1 MPVRALSPKN
11 TSLAA
16 ISIFPFSVIGQDDLP
31 PEQLAMLEQLPPDQR
46 ESIKEKLRVATG
58 LQGEIE
64 QAFEEVIS
72 LVKKPELKDLKDQD
86 GYCSECIYGFN
97 FFQFSPST
105 FAPSDDTPINSSY
118 SMGPGDKL
126 LVNYYGSDEKTEEV
140 FVNREGIVV
149 LPLLGPVN
157 VTGMTYGEAS
167 KYIQDKAKS
176 ELIGTQI
183 NISIREVRSVGVYV
197 LGEAYK
203 PGKYLLSGLSTVTNA
218 LFISGGVNK
227 KGSLRNIQIKRDNKT
242 VATYDFYDFLL
253 KGSLDSEV
261 TLQDGDIIF
270 IPFIEN
276 SVIMGGAFKR
286 PHRYEFKEGETLRDV
301 VELAGGFD
309 TEVMDGS
316 RIELSTLDR
325 SASTR
330 SLTYLNLAEDAK
342 KLIKDGDVLNVSFT
356 SGLTPQSITLTGEVK
371 NPGEYSIRPGE
382 TILEIINR
390 AGGYTDE
397 AYFQGAVF
405 LRKAV
410 AKSQKEAFARSADQL
425 ENTIVDVITNNAGS
439 SISESTLVPL
449 SNLITKLRLEEPPGR
464 MVVDLDTLKLKTDPI
479 ANFPVKNRDSLFIPE
494 RPSFVSIVGEVLN
507 ATTVGFNPDLSVD
520 EYIDLAGGLNDAADR
535 DKIFVILPDGKS
547 QLVKRS
553 LFSSSTYILPGSTI
567 VITRDSRPFD
577 AISLTQI
584 ITPILADL
592 ATSAAAIAAISD

>member
-1 MPVRALSPKN
+1 MKKLYSKIAFAL
-11 TSLAA
+11 L
-16 ISIFPFSVIGQDDLP
+16 ISIFPYSVIGQDDLP

-547 QLVKRS
+547 QLV
-553 LFSSSTYILPGSTI
+553 
-567 VITRDSRPFD
+567 
-577 AISLTQI
+577 
-584 ITPILADL
+584 
-592 ATSAAAIAAISD
+592 

>member
-1 MPVRALSPKN
+1 MKKLHSKIAFAL
-11 TSLAA
+11 L
-16 ISIFPFSVIGQDDLP
+16 ISIFPYSVIGQDDLP

-309 TEVMDGS
+309 TEVMDGA

-449 SNLITKLRLEEPPGR
+449 SNLITKLRLEDPPGR

>member
-1 MPVRALSPKN
+1 MTMKKLYSKIAFAL
-11 TSLAA
+11 L
-16 ISIFPFSVIGQDDLP
+16 ISIFPYSVIGQDDLP

>member
-1 MPVRALSPKN
+1 MKKLHSKIAIAL
-11 TSLAA
+11 L
-16 ISIFPFSVIGQDDLP
+16 ISIFPYSVIGQDDLP

-330 SLTYLNLAEDAK
+330 SLTYLNLAKDAK

>member
-1 MPVRALSPKN
+1 MKKLHSKIAFAL
-11 TSLAA
+11 L
-16 ISIFPFSVIGQDDLP
+16 ISIFPYSVIGQDDLP

-253 KGSLDSEV
+253 RGSLDSEI

>member
-1 MPVRALSPKN
+1 MKKLYSKIAFAL
-11 TSLAA
+11 L
-16 ISIFPFSVIGQDDLP
+16 ISIFPYSVIGQDDLP

-253 KGSLDSEV
+253 RGSLDSEI

>member
-1 MPVRALSPKN
+1 MKKLHLKIAFAL
-11 TSLAA
+11 L
-16 ISIFPFSVIGQDDLP
+16 ISIFPYSVIGQDDLP

-157 VTGMTYGEAS
+157 VTGMTYGEAT

-286 PHRYEFKEGETLRDV
+286 PHRYEFKEGETLGDV
-301 VELAGGFD
+301 VKLAGGFD

>member
-1 MPVRALSPKN
+1 MKKLYSKIAFAL
-11 TSLAA
+11 L
-16 ISIFPFSVIGQDDLP
+16 ISIFPYSVIGQDDLP

-286 PHRYEFKEGETLRDV
+286 PHRYEFKEGETLGDV

-330 SLTYLNLAEDAK
+330 SLTYLNLAKDAK

>member
-1 MPVRALSPKN
+1 MKKLYSKIAFAL
-11 TSLAA
+11 L
-16 ISIFPFSVIGQDDLP
+16 ISIFPYSVIGQDDLP

>member
-1 MPVRALSPKN
+1 MKKLHSKIAFAL
-11 TSLAA
+11 L
-16 ISIFPFSVIGQDDLP
+16 ISIFPYSVIGQADLP

>member
-1 MPVRALSPKN
+1 MKKLYSKIAFAL
-11 TSLAA
+11 L
-16 ISIFPFSVIGQDDLP
+16 ISIFPYSVIGQDDLP

-157 VTGMTYGEAS
+157 LTGMTYGEAS

-286 PHRYEFKEGETLRDV
+286 PHRYEFKEGETLGDV

-425 ENTIVDVITNNAGS
+425 ENTIFDVITNNAGS

>member
-1 MPVRALSPKN
+1 MKKLHLKIAFAL
-11 TSLAA
+11 L
-16 ISIFPFSVIGQDDLP
+16 ISIFPYSVIGQDDLP

-449 SNLITKLRLEEPPGR
+449 SNLITKLRLE
-464 MVVDLDTLKLKTDPI
+464 
-479 ANFPVKNRDSLFIPE
+479 
-494 RPSFVSIVGEVLN
+494 
-507 ATTVGFNPDLSVD
+507 
-520 EYIDLAGGLNDAADR
+520 
-535 DKIFVILPDGKS
+535 
-547 QLVKRS
+547 
-553 LFSSSTYILPGSTI
+553 
-567 VITRDSRPFD
+567 
-577 AISLTQI
+577 
-584 ITPILADL
+584 
-592 ATSAAAIAAISD
+592 

>member
-1 MPVRALSPKN
+1 MKKLHSKIAFAL
-11 TSLAA
+11 L
-16 ISIFPFSVIGQDDLP
+16 IFIFPYSVIGQDDLP

-227 KGSLRNIQIKRDNKT
+227 KGSLRNIQIKRNNKT

>member
-1 MPVRALSPKN
+1 MKKLYSKIAFAL
-11 TSLAA
+11 L
-16 ISIFPFSVIGQDDLP
+16 ISIFPYSVIGQDDLP

-286 PHRYEFKEGETLRDV
+286 PHRYEFKEGETLGDV
-301 VELAGGFD
+301 VKLAGGFD

-439 SISESTLVPL
+439 SIGESTLVPL

>member
-1 MPVRALSPKN
+1 MKKLYSKIAFAL
-11 TSLAA
+11 L
-16 ISIFPFSVIGQDDLP
+16 ISIFPYSVIGQDDLP

-157 VTGMTYGEAS
+157 LTGMTYGEAS

-286 PHRYEFKEGETLRDV
+286 PHRYEFKEGETLGDV

-371 NPGEYSIRPGE
+371 NPGDYSIRPGE

-464 MVVDLDTLKLKTDPI
+464 MVVDLDILKLKTDPI

>member
-1 MPVRALSPKN
+1 
-11 TSLAA
+11 
-16 ISIFPFSVIGQDDLP
+16 
-31 PEQLAMLEQLPPDQR
+31 MLEQLPPDQR

-330 SLTYLNLAEDAK
+330 SLTYLNLAKDAK

>member
-1 MPVRALSPKN
+1 MKKLYSNIAFVL
-11 TSLAA
+11 L
-16 ISIFPFSVIGQDDLP
+16 ISFLPFSAMTQDELP

-46 ESIKEKLRVATG
+46 ESIKEKLMLATG
-58 LQGEIE
+58 LQSEVE

-118 SMGPGDKL
+118 SMGPGDRL
-126 LVNYYGSDEKTEEV
+126 LVNYYGSEEKTEEV
-140 FVNREGIVV
+140 YVNREGIVV

-167 KYIQDKAKS
+167 KFIENKAKS

-218 LFISGGVNK
+218 LFISGGVSK
-227 KGSLRNIQIKRDNKT
+227 KGSLRNIQIKRNNKT

-253 KGSLDSEV
+253 KGSLESEV

-286 PHRYEFKEGETLRDV
+286 PHRYEFKEGETLKDIV
-301 VELAGGFD
+301 KLAGGFD

-316 RIELSTLDR
+316 RIELSSLDR
-325 SASTR
+325 NASAR
-330 SLTYLNLAEDAK
+330 SLTYLTLEENADRPL
-342 KLIKDGDVLNVSFT
+342 KDGDVLNVSFT
-356 SGLTPQSITLTGEVK
+356 SGLTPQSITLTGEIK

-390 AGGYTDE
+390 AGGYTDQ

-464 MVVDLDTLKLKTDPI
+464 MVVNLDILRLKTDPI
-479 ANFPVKNRDSLFIPE
+479 ANFPVKHHDSLFIPE

-507 ATTVGFNPDLSVD
+507 ATTVGFNPDLNVD
-520 EYIDLAGGLNDAADR
+520 EYIDLSGGLNDAADR

-547 QLVKRS
+547 QLVKKS
-553 LFSSSTYILPGSTI
+553 LFSSNTHILPGSTI

-584 ITPILADL
+584 VTPILADL

>member
-1 MPVRALSPKN
+1 MKKLYSKIAFAL
-11 TSLAA
+11 L
-16 ISIFPFSVIGQDDLP
+16 ISIFPYSVIGQDDLP

-286 PHRYEFKEGETLRDV
+286 PHRYEFKEGETLGDV
-301 VELAGGFD
+301 VKLAGGFD

-330 SLTYLNLAEDAK
+330 SLTYLNLAEDAE

-439 SISESTLVPL
+439 SIGESTLVPL

>member
-1 MPVRALSPKN
+1 MKKLHSKIAFAL
-11 TSLAA
+11 L
-16 ISIFPFSVIGQDDLP
+16 IFIFPYSVIGQDDLP

-286 PHRYEFKEGETLRDV
+286 PHRYEFKEGETLGDV
-301 VELAGGFD
+301 VKLAGGFD

-330 SLTYLNLAEDAK
+330 SLTYLNLAKDAK

>member
-1 MPVRALSPKN
+1 MKKLYSKIAFAL
-11 TSLAA
+11 L
-16 ISIFPFSVIGQDDLP
+16 ISIFPYSVIGQDDLP

-286 PHRYEFKEGETLRDV
+286 PHRYEFKEGETLGDV

-330 SLTYLNLAEDAK
+330 SLTYLNLAKDAK

-464 MVVDLDTLKLKTDPI
+464 MVVDLDILKLKTDPI

>member
-1 MPVRALSPKN
+1 MKKLYSKIAFAL
-11 TSLAA
+11 L
-16 ISIFPFSVIGQDDLP
+16 ISIFPYSVIGQDDLP

-157 VTGMTYGEAS
+157 VTGMTYGEAT

-286 PHRYEFKEGETLRDV
+286 PHRYEFKEGETLGDV

>member
-1 MPVRALSPKN
+1 MKKLHSKIAFAL
-11 TSLAA
+11 L
-16 ISIFPFSVIGQDDLP
+16 ISIFPYSVIGQDDLP

-286 PHRYEFKEGETLRDV
+286 PHRYEFKEGETLGDV

>member
-1 MPVRALSPKN
+1 MKKLYSKIAFAFLI
-11 TSLAA
+11 T
-16 ISIFPFSVIGQDDLP
+16 IFPYSVIGQDDLP

-157 VTGMTYGEAS
+157 LTGMTYGEAS

-286 PHRYEFKEGETLRDV
+286 PHRYEFKEGETLGDV

-309 TEVMDGS
+309 TEVIDGS

-371 NPGEYSIRPGE
+371 NPGDYSIRPGE

>member
-1 MPVRALSPKN
+1 MKKLYSKIAFAL
-11 TSLAA
+11 L
-16 ISIFPFSVIGQDDLP
+16 ISIFPYSMIGQDDLP

-316 RIELSTLDR
+316 RIELSSLDR
-325 SASTR
+325 CASTR

-439 SISESTLVPL
+439 SIGESTLVPL

>member
-1 MPVRALSPKN
+1 MKKLYSKIAFAL
-11 TSLAA
+11 L
-16 ISIFPFSVIGQDDLP
+16 ISIFPYSVIGQDDLP

-286 PHRYEFKEGETLRDV
+286 PHRYEFKKGETLGDV
-301 VELAGGFD
+301 VQLAGGFD
-309 TEVMDGS
+309 TEVMDGA

-507 ATTVGFNPDLSVD
+507 STTVGFNPDLSVD

>member
-1 MPVRALSPKN
+1 MKKLYSKIAFAL
-11 TSLAA
+11 L
-16 ISIFPFSVIGQDDLP
+16 ISIFPYSVIGQDDLP

-286 PHRYEFKEGETLRDV
+286 PHRYEFKEGETLGDV
-301 VELAGGFD
+301 VQLAGGFD
-309 TEVMDGS
+309 TEVMDGA

-342 KLIKDGDVLNVSFT
+342 MLIKDGDVLNVSFT

>member
-1 MPVRALSPKN
+1 MKKLYSKIAFAL
-11 TSLAA
+11 L
-16 ISIFPFSVIGQDDLP
+16 ISIFPYSVIGQDDLP

-371 NPGEYSIRPGE
+371 NPGDYSIRPGE

>member
-1 MPVRALSPKN
+1 MKKLHSKIAFAL
-11 TSLAA
+11 L
-16 ISIFPFSVIGQDDLP
+16 ISIFPYSVIGQDDLP

-227 KGSLRNIQIKRDNKT
+227 KGSLRNIQIKRNNKT

>member
-1 MPVRALSPKN
+1 MKKLYSKIAFAL
-11 TSLAA
+11 L
-16 ISIFPFSVIGQDDLP
+16 ISIFPYTVIGQDDLP

>member
-1 MPVRALSPKN
+1 MKKLYSKIAFAL
-11 TSLAA
+11 L
-16 ISIFPFSVIGQDDLP
+16 ISIFPYSVIGQDDLP

-157 VTGMTYGEAS
+157 VTGMTYGEAT